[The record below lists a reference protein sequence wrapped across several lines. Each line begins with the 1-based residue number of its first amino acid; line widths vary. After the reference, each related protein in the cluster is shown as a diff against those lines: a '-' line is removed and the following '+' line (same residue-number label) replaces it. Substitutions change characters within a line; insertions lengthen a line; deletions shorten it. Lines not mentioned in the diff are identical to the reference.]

1 LRRRRCDIGDRK
13 LGKQQRH
20 HTAGHAL
27 GSQKGMEVAA
37 LRGWPAVRRMRMKKI
52 LRMACRIKHLP
63 IGVMTPSANSR
74 TPHDLAEE
82 IGVPG
87 GKVAPTI
94 PDNLRRGYHVLDF
107 GLADAQA
114 CVAVRIP
121 HSTILAR
128 TKRVQNS

>member
-1 LRRRRCDIGDRK
+1 
-13 LGKQQRH
+13 
-20 HTAGHAL
+20 
-27 GSQKGMEVAA
+27 VAA
-37 LRGWPAVRRMRMKKI
+37 FRGWPAVRRMRMKKI

-74 TPHDLAEE
+74 TAHDLAEE

-107 GLADAQA
+107 GLAHAQA
-114 CVAVRIP
+114 CVAVRIR

>member
-1 LRRRRCDIGDRK
+1 
-13 LGKQQRH
+13 
-20 HTAGHAL
+20 
-27 GSQKGMEVAA
+27 
-37 LRGWPAVRRMRMKKI
+37 MRMKKI

-94 PDNLRRGYHVLDF
+94 PDNLRRDYHVLDF
-107 GLADAQA
+107 GSADTQA
-114 CVAVRIP
+114 CVAVRIR